1 MYNNNYYQPPRNLGI
16 QTNYQQP
23 IYQPMYQVPI
33 SQPTSSGLQGKIV
46 DSIETAKNQD
56 IQLDGSI
63 SYFALTDGTAI
74 VSKQLQADGTSKTT
88 IYRPID
94 EEQGELPKYAT
105 LDDIKK
111 EIEMDKNLTC
121 KFFRSYLYNYRIH
134 ISITNL
140 FKLGIKGN
148 IININY
154 IYSI

>member
-1 MYNNNYYQPPRNLGI
+1 MYNNNYYQPPRNLGV

-63 SYFALTDGTAI
+63 SYFALTDGSAI

-88 IYRPID
+88 IYRPIND
-94 EEQGELPKYAT
+94 ENIELPKYAT

-111 EIEMDKNLTC
+111 EINNIDLSEIDDLKEEIREL
-121 KFFRSYLYNYRIH
+121 KKQLKD
-134 ISITNL
+134 L
-140 FKLGIKGN
+140 KKKGD
-148 IININY
+148 
-154 IYSI
+154 

>member
-63 SYFALTDGTAI
+63 SYFALTDGSAI

-88 IYRPID
+88 IYRPIN

-111 EIEMDKNLTC
+111 KIEKIDLSDIDDLKEEIRELKKQLKDLK
-121 KFFRSYLYNYRIH
+121 K
-134 ISITNL
+134 
-140 FKLGIKGN
+140 KGD
-148 IININY
+148 
-154 IYSI
+154 

>member
-88 IYRPID
+88 IYRPIS
-94 EEQGELPKYAT
+94 EEQVELPKYAT

-111 EIEMDKNLTC
+111 EIEKIDLSEIDDLKEEIRDLKKDLKNL
-121 KFFRSYLYNYRIH
+121 K
-134 ISITNL
+134 
-140 FKLGIKGN
+140 KKGD
-148 IININY
+148 
-154 IYSI
+154 

>member
-88 IYRPID
+88 IYRPIS
-94 EEQGELPKYAT
+94 EEQVELPKYAT

-111 EIEMDKNLTC
+111 EINNIDLSDIDDLKEEIRDLKKQL
-121 KFFRSYLYNYRIH
+121 KDL
-134 ISITNL
+134 
-140 FKLGIKGN
+140 KKKGD
-148 IININY
+148 
-154 IYSI
+154 

>member
-1 MYNNNYYQPPRNLGI
+1 MYNNKYYQPPRNLGI

-88 IYRPID
+88 IYRPIS
-94 EEQGELPKYAT
+94 EEQVELPKYAT

-111 EIEMDKNLTC
+111 EINNIDLSDIDDLKEEIRDLKKDLKNL
-121 KFFRSYLYNYRIH
+121 K
-134 ISITNL
+134 
-140 FKLGIKGN
+140 KKGD
-148 IININY
+148 
-154 IYSI
+154 

>member
-88 IYRPID
+88 IYRPTS
-94 EEQGELPKYAT
+94 EEQVELPKYAT

-111 EIEMDKNLTC
+111 EIKNIDLSEIDDL
-121 KFFRSYLYNYRIH
+121 KEEIRELKKQ
-134 ISITNL
+134 L
-140 FKLGIKGN
+140 KDLKKKGD
-148 IININY
+148 
-154 IYSI
+154 

>member
-1 MYNNNYYQPPRNLGI
+1 MYNNNYYQPPRNLGV

-33 SQPTSSGLQGKIV
+33 SKPTSSGLQGKIV

-63 SYFALTDGTAI
+63 SYFALTDGSAI

-88 IYRPID
+88 IYRPIND
-94 EEQGELPKYAT
+94 ENIELPKYAT

-111 EIEMDKNLTC
+111 EIEKVDLSEIDDLKEEIRDLKKDLKNL
-121 KFFRSYLYNYRIH
+121 K
-134 ISITNL
+134 
-140 FKLGIKGN
+140 KKGD
-148 IININY
+148 
-154 IYSI
+154 

>member
-88 IYRPID
+88 IYRPIND
-94 EEQGELPKYAT
+94 ENIELPKYAT

-111 EIEMDKNLTC
+111 EIEKVDLSEIDDLKEEIRDLKKDLKNL
-121 KFFRSYLYNYRIH
+121 K
-134 ISITNL
+134 
-140 FKLGIKGN
+140 KKGD
-148 IININY
+148 
-154 IYSI
+154 

>member
-1 MYNNNYYQPPRNLGI
+1 MYNNNYYQPPRNLGV

-88 IYRPID
+88 IYRPIS
-94 EEQGELPKYAT
+94 EEQVELPKYAT

-111 EIEMDKNLTC
+111 EINNIDLSEIDDLKEEIRDL
-121 KFFRSYLYNYRIH
+121 KKQLKD
-134 ISITNL
+134 L
-140 FKLGIKGN
+140 KKKGD
-148 IININY
+148 
-154 IYSI
+154 

>member
-88 IYRPID
+88 IYRPIS
-94 EEQGELPKYAT
+94 EEQVELPKYAT

-111 EIEMDKNLTC
+111 EINNIDLSDIDDLKEEIRDLKKDLKNL
-121 KFFRSYLYNYRIH
+121 K
-134 ISITNL
+134 
-140 FKLGIKGN
+140 KKGD
-148 IININY
+148 
-154 IYSI
+154 

>member
-88 IYRPID
+88 IYRPIS
-94 EEQGELPKYAT
+94 EEQAELPKYAT

-111 EIEMDKNLTC
+111 EINNIDLSDIDDLKEEIRDLKKDLKNL
-121 KFFRSYLYNYRIH
+121 K
-134 ISITNL
+134 
-140 FKLGIKGN
+140 KKGD
-148 IININY
+148 
-154 IYSI
+154 